1 MRLTNAAGILAC
13 VVTILG
19 LTMYVSPMT
28 LPSIAPVRASTRA
41 ISLVATFPNW
51 NMTNPTITVT
61 KGDTITISLSS
72 NDGSTHQ
79 LLIDFD
85 GEYAGGS
92 NCTTVADQCSSN
104 FSPSTPTQIPAFT
117 ITSDAGTYKY
127 YCTIHYPNVQGL
139 FIVQNPALPN
149 FTINPSQTSLTV
161 AQDSS
166 GTISIAL
173 TSVNGFSGTINLSA
187 TVSRSGPQAS
197 INPASVTLTSGGSAS
212 STLTVSTAASTSGYY
227 STPTPVSQGNYLVN
241 VTASS
246 GSLSHSTPV
255 SLTVGSTNS
264 APPGS
269 SSLPLLPIAGGVI
282 AVVAVIGTALFL
294 RKRKH

>member
-41 ISLVATFPNW
+41 ISLVATYPNW

-61 KGDTITISLSS
+61 KGDTITINLSS
-72 NDGSTHQ
+72 GDGSAHQ

-85 GEYAGGS
+85 GEYMGGPD
-92 NCTTVADQCSSN
+92 CTTVADQCSNN

-117 ITSDAGTYKY
+117 ITSNDGAYKY
-127 YCTIHYPNVQGL
+127 YCTIHYPYMQGL
-139 FIVQNPALPN
+139 LVVQNPSSPT
-149 FTINPSQTSLTV
+149 FTINSSPTSLTV
-161 AQDSS
+161 ALDSS
-166 GTISIAL
+166 ATVSITL
-173 TSVNGFSGTINLSA
+173 TSVNSFSGTVTLSA
-187 TVSRSGPQAS
+187 AVSPSGPQAS
-197 INPASVTLTSGGSAS
+197 LNPSSVTLTSGGFAS

-227 STPTPVSQGNYLVN
+227 STPVSQGSYAIN

-246 GSLSHSTPV
+246 V
-255 SLTVGSTNS
+255 SLTVGSTSS
-264 APPGS
+264 APPS
-269 SSLPLLPIAGGVI
+269 SSNLRLLPIAGGVI
-282 AVVAVIGTALFL
+282 AVIAVIGTALFL
-294 RKRKH
+294 RRRKH